1 MVEGYVIEMG
11 KDDGRSPSEMVHE
24 VEMALSVTVAGAP
37 LDGTPAQRIA
47 YYAAV
52 VLNKPVKYIEE
63 P

>member
-1 MVEGYVIEMG
+1 MVSGYVINMG
-11 KDDGRSPSEMVHE
+11 EDDGRSPSEMVHE
-24 VEMALSVTVAGAP
+24 VEMALSVTVVGAP

-52 VLNKPVKYIEE
+52 VLGKPMSYVEE